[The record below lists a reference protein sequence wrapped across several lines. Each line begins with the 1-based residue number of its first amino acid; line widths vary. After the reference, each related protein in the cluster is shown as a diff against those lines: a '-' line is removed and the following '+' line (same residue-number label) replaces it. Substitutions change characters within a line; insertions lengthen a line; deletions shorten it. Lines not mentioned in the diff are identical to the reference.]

1 MKKKIAI
8 LGSTGS
14 IGKTTLDII
23 SQNRK
28 TYKIILISTNK
39 NYKKIFLQAKK
50 FEIKNVIIHDEK
62 TFIEKKSF
70 FKKKKYKYFQFSK

>member
-23 SQNRK
+23 LQNK
-28 TYKIILISTNK
+28 KFYKIILISTNK
-39 NYKKIFLQAKK
+39 SYKKIYLQSKK
-50 FEIKNVIIHDEK
+50 FGIKNIIIHDKK
-62 TFIEKKSF
+62 TFMEKKF
-70 FKKKKYKYFQFSK
+70 FSKKKK

>member
-23 SQNRK
+23 SENRK
-28 TYKIILISTNK
+28 SFKLILISTNK
-39 NYKKIFLQAKK
+39 NFKKLFFQVKKFKVKKIMIIRELIKK
-50 FEIKNVIIHDEK
+50 NATANDMLVLII
-62 TFIEKKSF
+62 
-70 FKKKKYKYFQFSK
+70 